1 MSTLLTCYLLLMAAT
16 HAGGV
21 LGSARRRSVL
31 AAGIN
36 AVLLTVALML
46 LLEVWG

>member
-1 MSTLLTCYLLLMAAT
+1 MSTLLTGYLLLMALV

-21 LGSARRRSVL
+21 LFAAHSRKVL

-36 AVLLTVALML
+36 ASLLFITLML
-46 LLEVWG
+46 LIERF